1 MLKDIPYSV
10 LKQDKRAYEIMLLRD
25 QYNNSFTDIAK
36 EFEISTV
43 RAVQIY
49 HKQKFRQ
56 KNLYIN
62 HVSIALGHGSTSQI
76 RKIFD
81 EAYECYQDTA
91 YACAYLEKKYKGI
104 LTEYRGGE
112 PGMPIQF
119 LRDMPPFKPQLSRR
133 AISRIVE
140 MREDERASFVT
151 IGKELHITR
160 AKAKRTYEM
169 FYHKKALPIIEALQE
184 KATSYEEKRAI
195 FDYWFG
201 QYKSSKERYDML
213 MKEQATSD

>member
-1 MLKDIPYSV
+1 MKDIPYSV
-10 LKQDKRAYEIMLLRD
+10 LMRDKRAYEIMLLRD

-43 RAVQIY
+43 RAAQIY

-91 YACAYLEKKYKGI
+91 YACAYFEKKYKGI

-112 PGMPIQF
+112 PGMPAQF
-119 LRDMPPFKPQLSRR
+119 IKAMPPFKPQLSKKTI
-133 AISRIVE
+133 ARIVE
-140 MREDERASFVT
+140 MREAEKASFVT
-151 IGKELHITR
+151 IAKELRMTR

-169 FYHKKALPIIEALQE
+169 FYHKQVLELIEALE
-184 KATSYEEKRAI
+184 SRAESYEEKVIIRD
-195 FDYWFG
+195 FWFKR
-201 QYKSSKERYDML
+201 YKSSKELYEAL
-213 MKEQATSD
+213 TKG